1 MGHDFYFS
9 QMITF
14 NSHFHKTE
22 SSLFNLNLKALSNV
36 IADKS
41 LGFHQLPG
49 RPSLWT
55 SCEEAAQKLR
65 SKYKTMIVL
74 GIGGSSLGGRV
85 IKEALKGK
93 CDRQVIF
100 WDNVDPLSIDS
111 QLNCF
116 KGDLANICW
125 ALISKSGNTI
135 ETLTQ
140 GDYVNQFYKAHGV
153 KWTDQCIVITEP
165 KKSPL
170 ADFADANN
178 IPRLEVPLDVGGR
191 FSVLTP
197 VGMLPAAFMGLN
209 LSEIRAGAEKALH
222 SSELIAELATQSE
235 QSFSRQE
242 WITVFWSYS
251 DSLKEFGFWI
261 QQLWAESLAKAED
274 RKGKSAPRAS
284 TPLPC
289 VGPTDQHS
297 ILQQI
302 ADGAKDKF
310 VVFLRH
316 EGSENSGSMIGSTL
330 FSCGDLMLNK
340 KLGDLLK
347 AEAIATQMGLTE
359 KKVSNLTMMIPNITE
374 KELGFLFMY
383 FELLVATIGERLDI
397 NTFNQPGV
405 ELGKIIAK
413 DLLSKK

>member
-1 MGHDFYFS
+1 
-9 QMITF
+9 MIKLSTLHHQTK
-14 NSHFHKTE
+14 SE
-22 SSLFNLNLKALSNV
+22 LYSENLKALELV
-36 IADKS
+36 LADKS
-41 LGFHQLPG
+41 LGFHQLPE
-49 RPSLWT
+49 RENLWK
-55 SCEEAAQKLR
+55 SCEQLAQEFR
-65 SKYKTMIVL
+65 MKYKILVVL

-85 IKEALKGK
+85 IKEALKSK
-93 CDRQVIF
+93 TDRQVYF
-100 WDNVDPLSIDS
+100 WDNVDPLTIDS
-111 QLNCF
+111 QLEGF
-116 KGDLANICW
+116 QGQLSSICW

-140 GDYVNQFYKAHGV
+140 ADYIHQYYQERGLQ
-153 KWTDQCIVITEP
+153 WTTQCVVITEN

-170 ADFADANN
+170 GEFADKYQ

-197 VGMLPAAFMGLN
+197 VGLFPASFMGLN
-209 LSEIRAGAEKALH
+209 IQKIKEGAAQALNTKN
-222 SSELIAELATQSE
+222 LVAELATQSE
-235 QSFSRQE
+235 QSFQREE

-274 RKGKSAPRAS
+274 RSGQTARRAS

-302 ADGAKDKF
+302 ADGAKDKW

-316 EGSENSGSMIGSTL
+316 EGSEAAGKKISSTL
-330 FSCGDLMLNK
+330 FSCGDLMLGK
-340 KLGDLLK
+340 SLGELLQ
-347 AEAIATQMGLTE
+347 AEAVATQMGLSE
-359 KKVSNLTMMIPNITE
+359 KKVSNITMMVPSITE
-374 KELGFLFMY
+374 IELGYLFMY
-383 FELLVATIGERLDI
+383 FELLVATIGERLNI

-413 DLLSKK
+413 DLLQKK

>member
-1 MGHDFYFS
+1 
-9 QMITF
+9 MITF
-14 NSHFHKTE
+14 KSHHHKTDA
-22 SSLFNLNLKALSNV
+22 SLFQLNLKAMNAVLG
-36 IADKS
+36 DHS
-41 LGFHQLPG
+41 LGFHQLPE
-49 RPSLWT
+49 RHPLWE
-55 SCEEAAQKLR
+55 SCVKLATDLR
-65 SKYKTMIVL
+65 TKYKTMVVL

-93 CDRQVIF
+93 TDRQVIF
-100 WDNVDPLSIDS
+100 WDNVDPLTIDS
-111 QLNCF
+111 QL
-116 KGDLANICW
+116 KSLKSELSSVCW
-125 ALISKSGNTI
+125 TLISKSGNTI

-140 GDYVNQFYKAHGV
+140 GDYVNQFYKAQGLR
-153 KWTDQCIVITEP
+153 WTDHCVVVTEP

-170 ADFADANN
+170 ADFADTYH

-197 VGMLPAAFMGLN
+197 VGMLPAAFMGLD
-209 LSEIRAGAEKALH
+209 LGKIRSGAAKAVQ

-235 QSFSRQE
+235 QSFARNE

-251 DSLKEFGFWI
+251 DSLKEFGFWV

-274 RKGKSAPRAS
+274 RNGKAAPRAS

-316 EGSENSGSMIGSTL
+316 EGSENAGANISETL
-330 FSCGDLMLNK
+330 FSCGDLMLHK
-340 KLGDLLK
+340 KLGDLLS
-347 AEAIATQMGLTE
+347 AEAIATQMGLSQ
-359 KKVSNLTMMIPNITE
+359 KAVSNITIMVPTITE
-374 KELGFLFMY
+374 SELGFLFMF
-383 FELLVATIGERLDI
+383 FELVVATIGERMNI

-413 DLLSKK
+413 DLLMKK

>member
-1 MGHDFYFS
+1 
-9 QMITF
+9 MIKF
-14 NSHFHKTE
+14 NSHFHKTDAA
-22 SSLFNLNLKALSNV
+22 LFNTNLKALSAV

-41 LGFHQLPG
+41 LGFHQLPA
-49 RPSLWT
+49 RSALWT
-55 SCEEAAQKLR
+55 SCEEAGQKLR
-65 SKYKTMIVL
+65 QKYKTLIVL

-85 IKEALKGK
+85 IKEALKAK
-93 CDRQVIF
+93 IDRQVIF
-100 WDNVDPLSIDS
+100 WDNVDPLSIDA
-111 QLNCF
+111 QLNSL
-116 KGDLANICW
+116 KNELGTVCW

-140 GDYVNQFYKAHGV
+140 GDYVNQFYKAHGL
-153 KWTDQCIVITEP
+153 KWTDHCLVITEP

-170 ADFADANN
+170 ADFADAHH

-209 LSEIRAGAEKALH
+209 IQDIKAGAEAALH
-222 SSELIAELATQSE
+222 ASELIAELATQSE
-235 QSFSRQE
+235 QSFSRNE

-261 QQLWAESLAKAED
+261 QQLWAESLAKAEN
-274 RKGKSAPRAS
+274 RNGKAAPRAS

-316 EGSENSGSMIGSTL
+316 EASEAKGSVIGETL

-347 AEAIATQMGLTE
+347 AEAIATQMGLSQ
-359 KKVSNLTMMIPNITE
+359 KNVSNLTMMVPAITE

-383 FELLVATIGERLDI
+383 FELVVATIGERLDI

>member
-1 MGHDFYFS
+1 
-9 QMITF
+9 MITF
-14 NSHFHKTE
+14 NSYHHKTDAE
-22 SSLFNLNLKALSNV
+22 LLKLNLNALNSVLK
-36 IADKS
+36 DKS
-41 LGFHQLPG
+41 LGFHQLPD
-49 RPSLWT
+49 RPNLWT
-55 SCEEAAQKLR
+55 TCENAAKKLR
-65 SKYKTMIVL
+65 QNYSTMVVL

-93 CDRQVIF
+93 TDRQVIF
-100 WDNVDPLSIDS
+100 WDNVDPLTIDA
-111 QLNCF
+111 QLETMAG
-116 KGDLANICW
+116 KLKSVCW

-140 GDYVNQFYKAHGV
+140 GDYVNQFYKSHNL
-153 KWTDQCIVITEP
+153 KWTDHCIVVTEP
-165 KKSPL
+165 KNSPL
-170 ADFADANN
+170 ADFADTHG

-209 LSEIRAGAEKALH
+209 VQQICQGAKSAINYPEA
-222 SSELIAELATQSE
+222 IAELAAQAE

-251 DSLKEFGFWI
+251 DSIKEFGFWI
-261 QQLWAESLAKAED
+261 QQRWAESLAKAEN
-274 RKGKSAPRAS
+274 REGSVAPRAS

-310 VVFLRH
+310 VIFLRH
-316 EGSENSGSMIGSTL
+316 VGSENAGCIISESL
-330 FSCGDLMLNK
+330 FSCGNLMLHK
-340 KLGDLLK
+340 KLGELLK
-347 AEAIATQMGLTE
+347 AEAQATQMGLTQ
-359 KKVSNLTMMIPNITE
+359 KQVSNLTMMIPTISE
-374 KELGFLFMY
+374 QELGFLFMY

-405 ELGKIIAK
+405 ELGKLIAK
-413 DLLSKK
+413 DLLSKN

>member
-1 MGHDFYFS
+1 
-9 QMITF
+9 MIKF
-14 NSHFHKTE
+14 NSHYHKTE
-22 SSLFNLNLKALSNV
+22 SSQFNLNLKA
-36 IADKS
+36 IDTIKADKS

-49 RPSLWT
+49 RHALWT
-55 SCEEAAQKLR
+55 SCEEAAKQLR
-65 SKYKTMIVL
+65 NKYKTMIVL

-85 IKEALKGK
+85 IKEALKSK
-93 CDRQVIF
+93 TDRQVIF
-100 WDNVDPLSIDS
+100 WDNVDPISIDS
-111 QLNCF
+111 QLNCL
-116 KGDLANICW
+116 KNELTTVCW

-140 GDYVNQFYKAHGV
+140 GDYVNQYYKAHSL
-153 KWTDQCIVITEP
+153 KWTDHCIVITEP

-170 ADFADANN
+170 GDFADAHK

-209 LSEIRAGAEKALH
+209 IQEIREGAEIALH
-222 SSELIAELATQSE
+222 SPEVIAELATQSE
-235 QSFSRQE
+235 QSFARQE

-251 DSLKEFGFWI
+251 DLLKEFGFWI

-274 RKGKSAPRAS
+274 RKNKPAARAS

-310 VVFLRH
+310 VVFMRH
-316 EGSENSGSMIGSTL
+316 EGSESAGSLINETL
-330 FSCGDLMLNK
+330 FSCGDLMLKK

-347 AEAIATQMGLTE
+347 AEAQATQMGLTQ
-359 KKVSNLTMMIPNITE
+359 KNVSNLTLTVPNMNE
-374 KELGFLFMY
+374 KVLGFLFMY
-383 FELLVATIGERLDI
+383 FELVVATIGERLDI
-397 NTFNQPGV
+397 NTVKQPGV

-413 DLLSKK
+413 DLLSEK

>member
-1 MGHDFYFS
+1 
-9 QMITF
+9 MITF
-14 NSHFHKTE
+14 HSNFHKTDE
-22 SSLFNLNLKALSNV
+22 SLFNKNLKALGEV
-36 IADKS
+36 LADKS
-41 LGFHQLPG
+41 LGFHQLPE
-49 RPSLWT
+49 RTALW
-55 SCEEAAQKLR
+55 SACEDLAKTLR
-65 SKYKTMIVL
+65 SKYKTMVVL

-93 CDRQVIF
+93 TDRTVIF
-100 WDNVDPLSIDS
+100 WDNVDPLSIDA
-111 QLNCF
+111 QLISL
-116 KGDLANICW
+116 KTDLSSVCW

-140 GDYVNQFYKAHGV
+140 ADYVNKFYSDNKL
-153 KWTDQCIVITEP
+153 KWTDQCVVITEN

-170 ADFADANN
+170 GDFADQYS

-209 LSEIRAGAEKALH
+209 LSQIREGAAHAIRA
-222 SSELIAELATQSE
+222 SEQVAELATQSE
-235 QSFSRQE
+235 QSFGRNE

-251 DSLKEFGFWI
+251 DSLKELGFWI

-274 RKGKSAPRAS
+274 RKGKVAARAS

-310 VVFLRH
+310 VIFMRH
-316 EGSENSGSMIGSTL
+316 QGSENAGSVVESTL
-330 FSCGDLMLNK
+330 FSCGDLMLKK

-347 AEAIATQMGLTE
+347 AEAQATQMGLSQ
-359 KKVSNLTMMIPNITE
+359 KQVSNLTLMIPNLTE

-383 FELLVATIGERLDI
+383 FELVVATIGERLDI

-413 DLLSKK
+413 DLLSGK

>member
-1 MGHDFYFS
+1 
-9 QMITF
+9 MIKF
-14 NSHFHKTE
+14 NSHLHKTDA
-22 SSLFNLNLKALSNV
+22 SLFNNNLKALNSV
-36 IADKS
+36 LADKS
-41 LGFHQLPG
+41 LGFHQLPA
-49 RPSLWT
+49 RPALWA
-55 SCEEAAQKLR
+55 SCEQAGQKLR
-65 SKYKTMIVL
+65 QKYKTMIVL

-85 IKEALKGK
+85 IKESLKSK
-93 CDRQVIF
+93 TDRQVIF

-111 QLNCF
+111 QLNHL
-116 KGDLANICW
+116 KAELHSICW

-140 GDYVNQFYKAHGV
+140 GDYVNQFYKAHGL
-153 KWTDQCIVITEP
+153 KWTDHCIVITEP

-170 ADFADANN
+170 ADFADAHN

-197 VGMLPAAFMGLN
+197 VGMLPAAFMGLD
-209 LSEIRAGAEKALH
+209 IQKIKDGAEAALH
-222 SSELIAELATQSE
+222 ASELIAELATQSE
-235 QSFSRQE
+235 QSFARNE

-274 RKGKSAPRAS
+274 RNGKPAARAS

-316 EGSENSGSMIGSTL
+316 EASESSGLVVKETL

-347 AEAIATQMGLTE
+347 AEAIATQMGLSQ
-359 KKVSNLTMMIPNITE
+359 KNVSNLTMMIPTITE

-383 FELLVATIGERLDI
+383 FELVVATIGERLDI

>member
-1 MGHDFYFS
+1 MIKFYS
-9 QMITF
+9 
-14 NSHFHKTE
+14 NYHKTD
-22 SSLFNLNLKALSNV
+22 SDLLTQNLNALSRV
-36 IADKS
+36 LADKS
-41 LGFHQLPG
+41 LGFHQLPE
-49 RPSLWT
+49 RSQLWT
-55 SCEEAAQKLR
+55 SCEDTAKLFR
-65 SKYKTMIVL
+65 NKFTTMIVL

-85 IKEALKGK
+85 IKEALKTK
-93 CDRQVIF
+93 TDRQLIF
-100 WDNVDPLSIDS
+100 WDNVDPVSIDS
-111 QLNCF
+111 QLECLKN
-116 KGDLANICW
+116 DLSKICW

-140 GDYVNQFYKAHGV
+140 GDYVNQFYKAHNLNWKEHCV
-153 KWTDQCIVITEP
+153 VITEP
-165 KKSPL
+165 KQSPL
-170 ADFADANN
+170 SDFAKKYN
-178 IPRLEVPLDVGGR
+178 IPCLEVPLDVGGR

-197 VGMLPAAFMGLN
+197 VGMFPAAFAGLN
-209 LSEIRAGAEKALH
+209 IQEIRLGASKALQ
-222 SSELIAELATQSE
+222 SSSLIAELASQSL

-242 WITVFWSYS
+242 WITIFWSYS

-274 RKGKSAPRAS
+274 RKGKPAPRAS
-284 TPLPC
+284 SPIPC

-316 EGSENSGSMIGSTL
+316 EASENSGKIVSETQ

-347 AEAIATQMGLTE
+347 AEAQATQMGLTQ
-359 KKVSNLTMMIPNITE
+359 KSVSNITMMIPSIAE

-383 FELLVATIGERLDI
+383 FELLVATIGESLDI

-405 ELGKIIAK
+405 ELGKLIAK
-413 DLLSKK
+413 DLLGSN

>member
-1 MGHDFYFS
+1 M
-9 QMITF
+9 
-14 NSHFHKTE
+14 
-22 SSLFNLNLKALSNV
+22 
-36 IADKS
+36 
-41 LGFHQLPG
+41 
-49 RPSLWT
+49 
-55 SCEEAAQKLR
+55 
-65 SKYKTMIVL
+65 
-74 GIGGSSLGGRV
+74 
-85 IKEALKGK
+85 
-93 CDRQVIF
+93 
-100 WDNVDPLSIDS
+100 
-111 QLNCF
+111 
-116 KGDLANICW
+116 
-125 ALISKSGNTI
+125 
-135 ETLTQ
+135 
-140 GDYVNQFYKAHGV
+140 
-153 KWTDQCIVITEP
+153 VITEN

-170 ADFADANN
+170 GDFADQYK

-197 VGMLPAAFMGLN
+197 VGMFPAAFMGLN
-209 LSEIRAGAEKALH
+209 LSKIREGAAKALQ
-222 SSELIAELATQSE
+222 SKDSIAELSTQSE
-235 QSFSRQE
+235 QSFQREE

-251 DSLKEFGFWI
+251 DALKEFGFWI

-274 RKGKSAPRAS
+274 RAGKKAMRAS

-316 EGSENSGSMIGSTL
+316 EGSENAGELIPTTL
-330 FSCGDLMLNK
+330 FSCGDLMAGK

-347 AEAIATQMGLTE
+347 AEAIATQMGLSE
-359 KKVSNLTMMIPNITE
+359 KKVSNLTMMIPKITE
-374 KELGFLFMY
+374 LELGYLFMY
-383 FELLVATIGERLDI
+383 FELLVATIGERLNI

>member
-1 MGHDFYFS
+1 
-9 QMITF
+9 MITF
-14 NSHFHKTE
+14 NSHFHKTD
-22 SSLFNLNLKALSNV
+22 SSLFNLNLKAFDAV
-36 IADKS
+36 IADKT
-41 LGFHQLPG
+41 LGFHQLAD
-49 RPSLWT
+49 RPQLWNACT
-55 SCEEAAQKLR
+55 EVASKLR
-65 SKYKTMIVL
+65 GQYKTMIVL

-85 IKEALKGK
+85 IKEALKTK
-93 CDRQVIF
+93 TDRQVIF
-100 WDNVDPLSIDS
+100 WDNVDPISIDA
-111 QLNCF
+111 QLSAMKN
-116 KGDLANICW
+116 DLSTVCW
-125 ALISKSGNTI
+125 TLISKSGNTI

-140 GDYVNQFYKAHGV
+140 GDYVNQFYKAHGL
-153 KWTDQCIVITEP
+153 KWTDYCVVVTEP

-170 ADFADANN
+170 GDFADAHK

-209 LSEIRAGAEKALH
+209 IQDICAGAGQALRAK
-222 SSELIAELATQSE
+222 ELVAELATQGE
-235 QSFSRQE
+235 QSFGRDE
-242 WITVFWSYS
+242 WITVFWAYS
-251 DSLKEFGFWI
+251 DLLKEFGFWI

-274 RKGKSAPRAS
+274 RKGKVAKRAS

-310 VVFLRH
+310 VVFMRH
-316 EGSENSGSMIGSTL
+316 EGSEVIGNSITETL

-340 KLGDLLK
+340 KLGELLK
-347 AEAIATQMGLTE
+347 AEAQATQMGLSQ
-359 KKVSNLTMMIPNITE
+359 KKVSNLTMMVPSMNE
-374 KELGFLFMY
+374 KVLGFLFMY
-383 FELLVATIGERLDI
+383 FELVVATIGERLDI

-413 DLLSKK
+413 DLLSGK

>member
-1 MGHDFYFS
+1 MPNRS
-9 QMITF
+9 
-14 NSHFHKTE
+14 
-22 SSLFNLNLKALSNV
+22 ALW
-36 IADKS
+36 A
-41 LGFHQLPG
+41 
-49 RPSLWT
+49 
-55 SCEEAAQKLR
+55 SCEEAGKSLR

-93 CDRQVIF
+93 TDRQVIF
-100 WDNVDPLSIDS
+100 WDNVDPLSIDA
-111 QLNCF
+111 QLTALKN
-116 KGDLANICW
+116 DLKTVCW

-140 GDYVNQFYKAHGV
+140 GDYVNQFYKAQQL
-153 KWTDQCIVITEP
+153 KWTDHCIVITEP

-170 ADFADANN
+170 ADFADAHK

-209 LSEIRAGAEKALH
+209 VQEIRKGAEIALQ
-222 SSELIAELATQSE
+222 SSELVAELAAQSE
-235 QSFSRQE
+235 QSFARNE

-274 RKGKSAPRAS
+274 RKGKAALRAS

-310 VVFLRH
+310 VVFMRH
-316 EGSENSGSMIGSTL
+316 EASESSGAVINETL
-330 FSCGDLMLNK
+330 FSCGDLMLHK

-347 AEAIATQMGLTE
+347 AEAIATQMGLTQ
-359 KKVSNLTMMIPNITE
+359 KKVSNLTLTVPAITE
-374 KELGFLFMY
+374 RELGFLFMY
-383 FELLVATIGERLDI
+383 FELVVATIGERLDI

-413 DLLSKK
+413 DILSKK